1 MIELKNV
8 TKTYGNVE
16 AVKDVSF
23 VVKPGEI
30 LGFLGPNG
38 AGKTTT
44 MKMITCYM
52 PPTSGTILVDGLDVQ
67 EHSLEVRKKIGYL
80 PENTPLYDEMGVREY
95 LDFIADVRGIPK
107 DQRRRVMDEVI
118 TECGLEEVIQMDIGE
133 LSKGYRQR
141 VGLAQAIMHNP
152 DFLVLDEPTT
162 GLDPNQI
169 VEIRKLIKQL
179 GREKTVIFST
189 HIMQEVQAVCDRVL
203 IINQGRIAAQ
213 GTPEELEASVRGQQ
227 VLHVVVKGAE
237 ANEVADAFRTLG
249 GVEVKK
255 VEPVN
260 ATVRADLATDGN
272 KDIREELFDLVV
284 SKQWKLLELSL
295 TRLSL
300 EDVFRKLTGKG
311 E

>member
-1 MIELKNV
+1 VIELKNV